1 MLRIEA
7 ILSGGIVPVSKR
19 WTFEECAEN
28 SPDALE
34 IRRLLDD
41 SGFWS
46 HPSGDTLCHPDQ
58 QRLFL
63 RVRDTGRAREIF
75 LPMAGCGEGMK
86 ALGAFIT
93 ARITWS
99 PKNT

>member
-1 MLRIEA
+1 MLRVEA

-19 WTFEECAEN
+19 WTFEESAEN
-28 SPDALE
+28 SPDALAL
-34 IRRLLDD
+34 RRLLDT
-41 SGFWS
+41 SGFWL

-63 RVRDTGRAREIF
+63 RVTDTGRAREIF
-75 LPMAGCGEGMK
+75 VPMAGCGESMR
-86 ALGAFIT
+86 ALGAFVT
-93 ARITWS
+93 ARVTWS

>member
-1 MLRIEA
+1 VLRVEA
-7 ILSGGIVPVSKR
+7 VLSGGIVPVSKR

-28 SPDALE
+28 LSDAHE

-46 HPSGDTLCHPDQ
+46 HPTGDTHCHPDQ

-63 RVRDTGRAREIF
+63 RVRDTGRERGIF
-75 LPMAGCGEGMK
+75 LPIAGCGESMR
-86 ALGAFIT
+86 ALGAFVA
-93 ARITWS
+93 ARVTWS
-99 PKNT
+99 PTIA

>member
-19 WTFEECAEN
+19 WTFEESGEN
-28 SPDALE
+28 PSDAVEL
-34 IRRLLDD
+34 RRLLVD

-46 HPSGDTLCHPDQ
+46 HPSGDTSCHPDQ

-63 RVRDTGRAREIF
+63 RVTDGGRAREIF
-75 LPMAGCGEGMK
+75 LPIDGCGEGMK
-86 ALGAFIT
+86 ALGDYVAT
-93 ARITWS
+93 RVTWS
-99 PKNT
+99 PKIA